1 MHARKAIGE
10 EKLMPLFANHQQG
23 IKETVEGK
31 EMWEQTFNA
40 ITDPVMILDTD
51 LRIIRVNKSMAER
64 LGVASHEVEGLAC
77 YKVLHGKNES
87 IPYSRLLADGRSRS
101 AEIYEE
107 RMGGYFLITMSPLVT
122 SDGVIYGFV
131 HHAHDITERKLAEKA
146 IWESENRYKRLVG
159 SITDY
164 IYTIQVENGG
174 PVKTT
179 HGPGCM
185 GVTGYSTE
193 DYDAD
198 PYLWYRMIY
207 DEDRESVMKYIE
219 KALSGEIKL
228 SFCHRI
234 IHRDGRIIWI
244 ENTIVPRFGE
254 EHRIVAYDGLIKDIT
269 ESKHAEEEKRK
280 LQEQLLQSQKMEAI
294 GTLSGGIA
302 HEFKNF
308 LTVIHGFADI
318 ILKGKSLS
326 PDSIKYIGIIEDF
339 AKRASQIVSRLLSFA
354 RKSEFK
360 PIQLNINSTIENT
373 LDIVSKLFSPKF
385 SIKKNLKDSLP
396 PIIGDAVLIEQVLMN
411 LIVNARDA
419 MPAGGEIS
427 VETDVAD
434 IESCNLN
441 IPADKV
447 SGDYVNISISDTGIG
462 IPKEHLDCIFEPF
475 YTTKEAEKGTGLG
488 LAIVYGIVR
497 QHNGFIDVCSEPG
510 AGTTFKIYL
519 PLMSSQ
525 R

>member
-1 MHARKAIGE
+1 MH
-10 EKLMPLFANHQQG
+10 LLANHQQG

-31 EMWEQTFNA
+31 ELWEQTFNA

-51 LRIIRVNKSMAER
+51 LRIIRVNKSMADR
-64 LGVASHEVEGLAC
+64 LGVASPEVEGLAC
-77 YKVLHGKNES
+77 YDVLHGKNEPA
-87 IPYSRLLADGRSRS
+87 PYSRLLADGRSRS

-107 RMGGYFLITMSPLVT
+107 RMGGYFLITMSPLFT

-131 HHAHDITERKLAEKA
+131 HHAHDITEHKLAEKA
-146 IWESENRYKRLVG
+146 ICENEKRYKRLVE
-159 SITDY
+159 SLTDY
-164 IYTIQVENGG
+164 IYTIQVENGS

-207 DEDRESVMKYIE
+207 EEDRESVMKYVE
-219 KALSGEIKL
+219 KALSGEVKL

-234 IHRDGRIIWI
+234 IHRDGRVIWI
-244 ENTIVPRFGE
+244 ANTIVPRFGE
-254 EHRIVAYDGLIKDIT
+254 DHRIIAYDGLIKDIT
-269 ESKHAEEEKRK
+269 ERKQAEDEKRK
-280 LQEQLLQSQKMEAI
+280 LQEQIRQSQKMEAI

-308 LTVIHGFADI
+308 LTVIQGFADI
-318 ILKGKSLS
+318 ILKDKSLS

-339 AKRASQIVSRLLSFA
+339 ADRASQTVSQLLSFA
-354 RKSEFK
+354 RKSEFN
-360 PIQLNINSTIENT
+360 PVPLNINSTIENT
-373 LDIVSKLFSPKF
+373 VDMVSKLFPPKI
-385 SIKKNLKDSLP
+385 SVKKKLRDSLP
-396 PIIGDAVLIEQVLMN
+396 SIIGDAVLIEQVLMN

-419 MPAGGEIS
+419 MPAAGEIL
-427 VETDVAD
+427 VETNVVD

-447 SGDYVNISISDTGIG
+447 SGDYVNISISDTGTG
-462 IPKEHLDCIFEPF
+462 IPKEHLDRIFEPF
-475 YTTKEAEKGTGLG
+475 YTTKEAGKGTGLG
-488 LAIVYGIVR
+488 LAIAYGIIR

-519 PLMSSQ
+519 PLMSSKT
-525 R
+525 